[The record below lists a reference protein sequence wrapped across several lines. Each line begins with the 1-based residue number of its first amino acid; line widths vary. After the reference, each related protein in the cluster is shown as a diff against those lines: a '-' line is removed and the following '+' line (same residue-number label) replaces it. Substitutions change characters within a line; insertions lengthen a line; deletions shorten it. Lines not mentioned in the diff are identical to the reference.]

1 MRKTIDVPKDI
12 LYQKYIIEKKSI
24 ETISKELGFSG
35 SIILKSLIK
44 YCIPRRSTSTKGK
57 HRSLETKKKISEAKK
72 GKPNPKLS
80 EAMKGKHHS
89 KPSATSREKIA
100 NSIKKLWEDSNYR
113 RRITESAKKTSSDL
127 WEQEW
132 YRQKVSSA
140 SNAYYAKYRRTI
152 ICRNCKKEKTVPN
165 HVPDIFC
172 SKSCSTSYRNKINN
186 PTKNPQTIKKIIHSK
201 KGKKYPKMS
210 SSKKRLFESGILV
223 PYNKGKTLIGL
234 HGKEKATWMINR
246 IKLAHVGKKLT
257 KEHRKKLEKNIDEKE
272 ILRLYTIEGKNIP
285 EIARNFNVNVST
297 IMNRLDKHIKR
308 RSQSEIS
315 KVLWQDPEYREKTMR
330 AFIKACQIKP
340 NKKEQLIDSMIQSKF
355 PNQYK
360 LNVHGNTILNGRI
373 PDFIN
378 CNGQK
383 KVINFNGIYWH
394 LWRLQ
399 KKNPELTKEIIEE
412 KERKPYNELGFKVLF
427 IWEDELND
435 EANVINKIK
444 NFIGDQKDEKI
455 VANSISADGNSSNTG
470 MGS

>member
-1 MRKTIDVPKDI
+1 
-12 LYQKYIIEKKSI
+12 
-24 ETISKELGFSG
+24 
-35 SIILKSLIK
+35 
-44 YCIPRRSTSTKGK
+44 
-57 HRSLETKKKISEAKK
+57 
-72 GKPNPKLS
+72 
-80 EAMKGKHHS
+80 
-89 KPSATSREKIA
+89 
-100 NSIKKLWEDSNYR
+100 
-113 RRITESAKKTSSDL
+113 
-127 WEQEW
+127 
-132 YRQKVSSA
+132 
-140 SNAYYAKYRRTI
+140 
-152 ICRNCKKEKTVPN
+152 
-165 HVPDIFC
+165 
-172 SKSCSTSYRNKINN
+172 
-186 PTKNPQTIKKIIHSK
+186 
-201 KGKKYPKMS
+201 
-210 SSKKRLFESGILV
+210 
-223 PYNKGKTLIGL
+223 
-234 HGKEKATWMINR
+234 MINR